1 MSRVCPMVCVSA
13 RLSPLLCVFHLLRF
27 VCFTFED
34 LCVEL
39 PSTDTRRMAWLSRD
53 KISSAGLTS
62 WPTKKC
68 AMDDTT
74 FSEML
79 TQFLGRE
86 SFMVRH
92 LAGKC
97 IPCSLNQHTTC
108 CKFGFELSSATLPVA
123 TFNDPHDEASQ
134 ALYMGL
140 MSTVTTVRVEPAHLF
155 SGIVPP
161 DLMVPTE
168 YKKQPAIW
176 EGDLNQRREATS

>member
-1 MSRVCPMVCVSA
+1 MHGMRCVSK
-13 RLSPLLCVFHLLRF
+13 SINPLWDRSSQTILNAGHGMGSRF
-27 VCFTFED
+27 LQRQLTRQRTD
-34 LCVEL
+34 VERASLHHDIMQL

-92 LAGKC
+92 LAGKY

-134 ALYMGL
+134 LSSLVHGTHEHRDHRQ
-140 MSTVTTVRVEPAHLF
+140 S
-155 SGIVPP
+155 
-161 DLMVPTE
+161 
-168 YKKQPAIW
+168 
-176 EGDLNQRREATS
+176 